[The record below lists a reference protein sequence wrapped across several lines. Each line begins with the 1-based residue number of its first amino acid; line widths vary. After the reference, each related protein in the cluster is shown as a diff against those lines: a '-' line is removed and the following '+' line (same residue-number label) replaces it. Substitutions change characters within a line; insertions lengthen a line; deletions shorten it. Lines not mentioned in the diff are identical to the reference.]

1 MENCLPTA
9 LRLLMYIDLIQI
21 LIFSEL
27 DKKSLRVFLCLVFPA
42 EFCSLAGV
50 KIDYFLKIT

>member
-1 MENCLPTA
+1 MESCLPTA
-9 LRLLMYIDLIQI
+9 LRLLMYIDIIQI

-27 DKKSLRVFLCLVFPA
+27 DKKSLRVFLCLVFQA

-50 KIDYFLKIT
+50 KIYYFLKIT

>member
-1 MENCLPTA
+1 
-9 LRLLMYIDLIQI
+9 MYIDIIQI

-27 DKKSLRVFLCLVFPA
+27 DKKSLRVFLCLVFQA

-50 KIDYFLKIT
+50 KIYYFLKIT